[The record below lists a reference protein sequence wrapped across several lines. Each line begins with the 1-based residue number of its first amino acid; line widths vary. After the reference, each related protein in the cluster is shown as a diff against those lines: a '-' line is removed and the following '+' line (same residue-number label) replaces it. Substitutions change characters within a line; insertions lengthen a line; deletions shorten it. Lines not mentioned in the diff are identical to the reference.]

1 MADLTP
7 TAVDKSSVG
16 VITTVNVAPPNPP
29 VPTKP
34 HQADPRFLDPLIIQE
49 MDGPDAG
56 RNFKV
61 INGFNYHTDV
71 WNIQMAGYPFQIIH
85 IPDGFLTDFASVPR
99 LFWNILPPNGM
110 YGKAAVVHDFLYRT
124 PHIAT
129 KDEADSVFLE
139 AMQALGVGYIV
150 RHLMYLAVRYFGH
163 FAYKGGL

>member
-1 MADLTP
+1 MSDTTPAAVLT
-7 TAVDKSSVG
+7 
-16 VITTVNVAPPNPP
+16 TTTNAPPLNAPE
-29 VPTKP
+29 PTKP
-34 HQADPRFLDPLIIQE
+34 TQADPRFLDPLIIQE
-49 MDGPDAG
+49 LDGRDAG

-71 WNIQMAGYPFQIIH
+71 WAIWMTGYPRNVIH
-85 IPDGFLTDFASVPR
+85 IPDGFLTDFASVPQ

-129 KDEADSVFLE
+129 KAEADSVFLE

-150 RHLMYLAVRYFGH
+150 RHLMYLAVHHFGY